1 MHWFDVSVIVLLF
14 LSTAY
19 SVTRGLTKEI
29 FSIVAFAS
37 AFILAHRYYSL
48 ISIRISGFI
57 SNSVVADLLS
67 FGFIFFFSVLIIS
80 QVGKFVRNLL
90 YHAKALSLID
100 RAAGGILGLA
110 KGILIIAVIMIPIGL
125 IPLAKREILFKA
137 KFAPYILEISR
148 ELSKISFSDKS
159 ILKDIQSKIKLLDI
173 QDQLKIGIKA
183 LQENIDS
190 IKSGSKTSKD
200 PVGKNDMR
208 QNKNQNPSHD
218 NITKEDKEK
227 LKKIIDENDR

>member
-1 MHWFDVSVIVLLF
+1 MHWFDISVIVLLF

-29 FSIVAFAS
+29 FSIVAFTS

-48 ISIRISGFI
+48 ISVRISGFI

-80 QVGKFVRNLL
+80 QVGKFVRNLI

-110 KGILIIAVIMIPIGL
+110 KGILIIAAIMIPIGL
-125 IPLAKREILFKA
+125 IPPAKKEILLKA
-137 KFAPYILEISR
+137 KSAPYILEISR
-148 ELSKISFSDKS
+148 ELSKISFSDKN
-159 ILKDIQSKIKLLDI
+159 IFNGVQSKKKLSEI
-173 QDQLKIGIKA
+173 QDQIKIGIKA
-183 LQENIDS
+183 LQGKIDY
-190 IKSGSKTSKD
+190 IKSGSKTSKG
-200 PVGKNDMR
+200 PVGENGIREKKS
-208 QNKNQNPSHD
+208 QKPLHG